1 MRQQGNSMRENI
13 TKNTTTT
20 ADTIRITKITFSLKQ
35 TLPLVASAARFSQN
49 LRTLVV
55 TPNRFSSQNLLVI
68 FEQREHI
75 HSSYW

>member
-13 TKNTTTT
+13 TKNATTT
-20 ADTIRITKITFSLKQ
+20 ANMIRIIKIIFSLKQ